1 MLTEKGRSGEDIP
14 EELQKKMLLE
24 VLDLIMERCE
34 KLGLK
39 CMLTWGT
46 LLGAVRHKGFIPWDD
61 DIDVMMTRDEY
72 EILKEDV
79 LKKPLADNV
88 VFTDPD
94 HPVSRFNQNRAG
106 KIGRSDTVIHHPA
119 FGRKYEL
126 ILAIDVFPLDIV
138 PPPGNGFR
146 EYADENAA
154 IVQEINRIIYLPNKD
169 KGAIH
174 YALSLLRKKL
184 SFYKDY
190 KRLQKKREEIALRYR
205 GKDTGYVGTP
215 DNFDGIGVPFPSS
228 VVADIVKLP
237 FEGKMYNA
245 PVGYD
250 ELLRITYGDYMQF
263 PPVEQRVSRHDYSDT
278 RWR

>member
-1 MLTEKGRSGEDIP
+1 MIPKGKSGEDIP
-14 EELQKKMLLE
+14 EELQKKILLE
-24 VLDLIMERCE
+24 ILDLIMERCD

-46 LLGAVRHKGFIPWDD
+46 LLGAARHKGFIPWDD
-61 DIDVMMTRDEY
+61 DVDVMMTRDEY
-72 EILKEDV
+72 EIFKGDV

-94 HPVSRFNQNRAG
+94 HPISRFNPYRVG
-106 KIGRSDTVIHHPA
+106 KIGRSDTVIHYDGY
-119 FGRKYEL
+119 GREFEL
-126 ILAIDVFPLDIV
+126 ILSIDVFPLDIV
-138 PPPGNGFR
+138 PPPEKEFW
-146 EYADENAA
+146 EYANESAA

-169 KGAIH
+169 KGAVH
-174 YALSLLRKKL
+174 YALSLLRKKF
-184 SFYKDY
+184 SYYKDY
-190 KRLQKKREEIALRYR
+190 KRLLKKRGEIALRFK

-215 DNFDGIGVPFPSS
+215 DNFDGIGVPFPSG
-228 VVADIVKLP
+228 VVADVVKLE

-250 ELLRITYGDYMQF
+250 TLLRLTYGDYMQL
-263 PPVEQRVSRHDYSDT
+263 PPVEQRVSRHDYADT